1 MDTSQEST
9 FLEKVHINNFL
20 SLHDVEF
27 ALKPLTVLVGA
38 NASGKSNVLRAL
50 DHLRQMMNEDKLPSS
65 DYLQGVLWAG
75 GADRIGFQLDVKIND
90 TSVLYKLEL
99 SPTLENQIMLEQLQL
114 HGIDIIS
121 IQEGQGIVRDEND
134 PTRETLYRPSR
145 PKLALKSA
153 GDYGDKPITSALYEF
168 IQNWK
173 FYDFEPGQMR
183 NSEILGQILRG
194 ASGNSTRPQPT
205 DIDDD
210 GSVLNP
216 LLLNWY
222 ENHQEQFSAVNDAL
236 KRCTNRELERSG
248 SNGDVKLNLR
258 EGYKTS
264 IPLKWASDGTL
275 RLIAYNVL
283 LHQQKLPSLIA
294 IEEPERNLHPAALHT
309 IANLLEQLAQRTQVI
324 ITTHSAQLLDSFS
337 PDSLGDQ
344 LGVLL
349 LHHVPGEGTKI
360 VDLESVRQN
369 RTALD
374 GWITD
379 FGIGS
384 AIFQSELLQNVME
397 G

>member
-1 MDTSQEST
+1 MDPSQELA
-9 FLEKVHINNFL
+9 FLEKVRINNFL
-20 SLHDVEF
+20 SLHDIEF

-38 NASGKSNVLRAL
+38 NASGKSNVLRGL
-50 DHLRQMMNEDKLPSS
+50 DLLRRMMSEDKLPSS
-65 DYLQGVLWAG
+65 DYLQDVLWAG
-75 GADRIGFQLDVKIND
+75 GADHIGFQLDVKIND
-90 TSVLYKLEL
+90 APVLYKLEL

-134 PTRETLYRPSR
+134 HTKETLYRPSR

-183 NSEILGQILRG
+183 NSEIWSQILRG
-194 ASGNSTRPQPT
+194 ASSNSTQPQPT
-205 DIDDD
+205 HIDDD
-210 GSVLNP
+210 GSRLNP

-222 ENHQEQFSAVNDAL
+222 KNYQEQFSAVNDAL
-236 KRCTNRELERSG
+236 KRCINRELEHGG
-248 SNGDVKLNLR
+248 SNGDAKLYLR
-258 EGYKTS
+258 EGYKKA
-264 IPLKWASDGTL
+264 IPLKRASDGTL

-294 IEEPERNLHPAALHT
+294 IEEPERNLHPAALQT
-309 IANLLEQLAQRTQVI
+309 IASLLEQLAERTQVI

-337 PDSLGDQ
+337 PNSLGDQ

-349 LHHVPGEGTKI
+349 LHHVAGEGTKVI
-360 VDLESVRQN
+360 DLEDVRQN
-369 RTALD
+369 RSALD
-374 GWITD
+374 GWIAD

-384 AIFQSELLQNVME
+384 AIFQSKLLADAME